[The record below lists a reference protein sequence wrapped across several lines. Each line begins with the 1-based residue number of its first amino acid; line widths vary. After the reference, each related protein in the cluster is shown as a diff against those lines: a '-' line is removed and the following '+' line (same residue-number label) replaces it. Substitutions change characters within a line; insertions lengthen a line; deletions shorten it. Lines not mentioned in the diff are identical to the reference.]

1 MLNDSR
7 KIGRDRKIKSIH
19 MKTTSLSILIALLLG
34 TLFSCGKKDNPEPVI
49 PPDTEKP
56 TITLLTPTDL
66 INPLRATV
74 SVKAEA
80 KDNTGIAKVEVFV
93 DGVSIASAG
102 TSPVEASWDTK
113 TVADGTH
120 QIKLVAE
127 DKEGNKEEKSIQ
139 VEVKNI
145 LFTFQVASNY
155 IFGDNEIWIFI
166 SDSKGKSIG
175 AKQLKNGETTTIDT
189 PEGHTTSSKYSFSR
203 FDVSAFDTGS
213 GISKSL
219 TLTTYV
225 TLSSQKF
232 VFDDGSPT
240 TPSFVGTHKLFIS
253 TVPDFFYQFR
263 VASLDAR
270 GQNYVGPVPSL
281 PLFVVPIQ
289 ANLIK
294 SPADVMY
301 ILYNTKIDSNE
312 PPPFIRFANATNGG
326 EETVSFTSLSTSM
339 SFNSISLPGSSTSFY
354 SIQGYPTSGDY
365 NNVVPLWNQNKDTNP
380 EEIKIYYP
388 GNFPEYQTSIEKFVA
403 GTNLNYSLVGP
414 QVPSVFKE
422 LNAEATSLAY
432 ADKKVTINTTGSYTY
447 LTTTAFFDV
456 AEGDNVTYL
465 NWLMISPGGATINLS
480 QPELPT
486 EITSNHPILTQ
497 HEFKF
502 ISVSLFEKIGASNY
516 DEWVKLRF
524 SGNSL
529 FTKVKESIGKYK
541 EFVTQGG
548 RVGVLPSSIHRRY
561 DDLPKN
567 HNR

>member
-1 MLNDSR
+1 MR
-7 KIGRDRKIKSIH
+7 TTTFSIF
-19 MKTTSLSILIALLLG
+19 IALFLG

-49 PPDTEKP
+49 PPDAEKP
-56 TITLLTPTDL
+56 VITLITPTDL

-80 KDNTGIAKVEVFV
+80 TDNTGIAKVEVFV
-93 DGVSIASAG
+93 DGVSIASAV

-155 IFGDNEIWIFI
+155 IFGDNENWIFI
-166 SDSKGKSIG
+166 SDSKGKLVG
-175 AKQLKNGETTTIDT
+175 TKQIKNGETITIDT

-203 FDVSAFDTGS
+203 FVFSAFDNGS

-232 VFDDGSPT
+232 IFDDGSPT

-301 ILYNTKIDSNE
+301 ILYNAVIDNNE

-339 SFNSISLPGSSTSFY
+339 SFNSISLPGSSSSFY
-354 SIQGYPTSGDY
+354 SILGYPTSGDY
-365 NNVVPLWNQNKDTNP
+365 INVVPLWGQNRDTNP
-380 EEIKIYYP
+380 EEIKVYYP
-388 GNFPEYQTSIEKFVA
+388 GNFPEYNTFISKFIA
-403 GTNLNYSLVGP
+403 GTYSDYSLVGP
-414 QVPSVFKE
+414 QAASVFKD
-422 LNAEATSLAY
+422 LNAEATGFEY
-432 ADKKVTINTTGSYTY
+432 ADKKVTISTTGSYTY
-447 LTTTAFFDV
+447 LTTSADRDII
-456 AEGDNVTYL
+456 EGDNASYI
-465 NWLMISPGGATINLS
+465 NWLILSPGGATINLS
-480 QPELPT
+480 LPELPT
-486 EITSNHPILTQ
+486 EITSKYPILTQ
-497 HEFKF
+497 QQLEFDNANLVERVG
-502 ISVSLFEKIGASNY
+502 VSDY

-524 SGNSL
+524 SGTSSL
-529 FTKVKESIGKYK
+529 IKVKEVKSKFKAFG
-541 EFVTQGG
+541 TTGG
-548 RVGVLPSSIHRRY
+548 RVRSLQGSVRMRY
-561 DDLPKN
+561 DDLPQN
-567 HNR
+567 HSR